1 MTYDPERRRRSIRFK
16 AYDYS
21 QAGAYF
27 MTICTQDRACLFG
40 EIVAREMRLNDTG
53 RVAEACLLDIPN
65 HFPHVELDAFVIMPN
80 HVHGVVVVTPGFT
93 SHLVG
98 AIHESPL
105 RPPDDMQIRR
115 KMLLPRIVGRF
126 KMNPAKQINI
136 HRGTPGAPVWQRN
149 YYEHVIRNAE
159 SLNRIRQYIVDNSAR
174 WAFDRENHNAGEPER
189 EDAWRV

>member
-1 MTYDPERRRRSIRFK
+1 MTYDPERRRRSIRLK

-40 EIVAREMRLNDTG
+40 EIVAREARLNDAG
-53 RVAEACLLDIPN
+53 RVAEAI
-65 HFPHVELDAFVIMPN
+65 H
-80 HVHGVVVVTPGFT
+80 
-93 SHLVG
+93 VG

-126 KMNPAKQINI
+126 KMNSAKQINI

-159 SLNRIRQYIVDNSAR
+159 SLNRIRQYIVDNPAR
-174 WAFDRENHNAGEPER
+174 WAFDRENHNAGEPGR